1 MQCHVVGCATDRNA
15 SFVVLRQ
22 RHNCMVKAQVE
33 GFKCVR
39 RRRGRPGDAK
49 ATGDSKDQLGIIH
62 AYKCQMALI
71 AVYGT
76 LLLEER
82 R

>member
-1 MQCHVVGCATDRNA
+1 
-15 SFVVLRQ
+15 
-22 RHNCMVKAQVE
+22 MVKAQVE

-49 ATGDSKDQLGIIH
+49 ATGDSKDQLGIMH
-62 AYKCQMALI
+62 TRAKMALI
-71 AVYGT
+71 AIYGT

-82 R
+82 RRYIIYDIVVSGCLLMVD

>member
-1 MQCHVVGCATDRNA
+1 
-15 SFVVLRQ
+15 
-22 RHNCMVKAQVE
+22 MVEAQVE

-62 AYKCQMALI
+62 ANTNGS
-71 AVYGT
+71 YGG
-76 LLLEER
+76 LWDSFA
-82 R
+82 

>member
-1 MQCHVVGCATDRNA
+1 
-15 SFVVLRQ
+15 
-22 RHNCMVKAQVE
+22 MVKAQVE

-62 AYKCQMALI
+62 GAQMALI